1 MHRLKGWIFIVGGLA
16 VGYVALNALL
26 IGGHLWRHRGDHARL
41 QQLAQHLET
50 ERSEIARLEQQ
61 LDSLGRSLERD
72 ESGIQQLG
80 FWIRNLESRYPDGIP
95 GSLYGEYLAEVGRYN
110 DMIEDYNA
118 TAQQVRALEP
128 GYAARVDSFNR
139 QVEEAN
145 ALAAEI
151 GDVPHLLPV
160 DLPHGT
166 VAIGGARAP

>member
-1 MHRLKGWIFIVGGLA
+1 MRRLKRWFFILGGLA
-16 VGYVALNALL
+16 IGYVALNAAL
-26 IGGHLWRHRGDHARL
+26 IGGHVWQHRGDRARL
-41 QQLAQHLET
+41 QQMAQQLES
-50 ERSEIARLEQQ
+50 ERGEIARLEQQ
-61 LDSLGRSLERD
+61 LDSLGRNLDRSEA
-72 ESGIQQLG
+72 GIQQLG

-95 GSLYGEYLAEVGRYN
+95 SSLYGQYLAEVGRYN

-128 GYAARVDSFNR
+128 GYSARVDAFNR

-151 GDVPHLLPV
+151 GNVPNLLPV